1 MLGFVLYPMVSINRN
16 FDFLFVKY
24 AFYIILLF
32 KCFSLLIY
40 IYISQCS
47 FESEVIR
54 IQKLV
59 EDSLLQAE
67 KENMVILLLFLK

>member
-1 MLGFVLYPMVSINRN
+1 MFFFI
-16 FDFLFVKY
+16 D
-24 AFYIILLF
+24 
-32 KCFSLLIY
+32 IY